1 MPLTN
6 GEVRVALNNP
16 DDGFTPGEDGVATV
30 AGVANSHR
38 QSLRSIVVSEYWYAR
53 FLDKYD

>member
-16 DDGFTPGEDGVATV
+16 DDGFTPGEDGVDTV

-38 QSLRSIVVSEYWYAR
+38 QSLRSILTDR
-53 FLDKYD
+53 TNFLI